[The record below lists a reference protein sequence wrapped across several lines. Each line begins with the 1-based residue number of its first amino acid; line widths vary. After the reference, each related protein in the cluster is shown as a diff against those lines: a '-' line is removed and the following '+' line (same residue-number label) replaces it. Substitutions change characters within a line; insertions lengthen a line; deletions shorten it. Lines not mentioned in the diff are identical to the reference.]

1 MMSALEVRIM
11 EHVTPRKNVLPREEP
26 MMDLVPPDLVFV
38 ALVSCIFKVFTYI
51 GFKITLSF

>member
-38 ALVSCIFKVFTYI
+38 ALVSCIFKVFT
-51 GFKITLSF
+51 